1 MWTSEVNNKF
11 LLTPQTAIIKNIVYE
26 IIRECDKRDFVC
38 EKKFV
43 TFMMHLLS
51 LQFKEEVDFSERF
64 DRKSIEELITMCLN
78 HIIGKR
84 SLNFHHVLVRSQN
97 CSFLSPRF
105 KRDAHEY
112 NFEDA
117 SFLH

>member
-43 TFMMHLLS
+43 TFMVHLFS

-64 DRKSIEELITMCLN
+64 D